1 MMYTGNGNDS
11 WSTTDFGALAR
22 IEHRVGQWQLFG
34 GFSRTIRAAD
44 ATERYLGANSPMTPM
59 RWIGNPDLDAAK
71 HHQLDLG
78 AGWRSNGSSVNM
90 TLFGSDVDDY
100 ILRDR
105 AHGQEGILQSDN
117 ATIYRNV
124 SARRYGF
131 EADGMW
137 QFASPWNLAGR
148 LAWVWAEN
156 TTDSRA
162 IAQTPPLH
170 GNISVGLGAVTL
182 VGLRTHSL
190 GGRADA
196 GRRQPHDRKRSGCGS
211 HTRLG
216 GAGPRRERRDR
227 CGFRPPGRSGQRL
240 RPDLCQPP
248 QPGQRLRPSAVR
260 VNEPGRTIWL
270 RVGWRSQ
277 G

>member
-1 MMYTGNGNDS
+1 
-11 WSTTDFGALAR
+11 L
-22 IEHRVGQWQLFG
+22 
-34 GFSRTIRAAD
+34 SRTIRAAD
-44 ATERYLGANSPMTPM
+44 ATERFLGANSAMTPM
-59 RWIGNPDLDAAK
+59 RWIGNPGLDAAQ

-78 AGWRSNGSSVNM
+78 AGWRSNGSSINM
-90 TLFGSDVDDY
+90 TVFASDVDDY

-124 SARRYGF
+124 SARRYGA

-137 QFASPWNLAGR
+137 QLSSQWNLAGR

-156 TTDSRA
+156 TTDDRA

-170 GNISVGLGAVTL
+170 GNISAGWAKSRWSASGVVRWAVEQTR
-182 VGLRTHSL
+182 VDDNPMTGS
-190 GGRADA
+190 GQDA
-196 GRRQPHDRKRSGCGS
+196 GPTPGWVVLDLAASVEI
-211 HTRLG
+211 
-216 GAGPRRERRDR
+216 GAGFGLQAGVANVFDR
-227 CGFRPPGRSGQRL
+227 TYANHLNRASAF
-240 RPDLCQPP
+240 D
-248 QPGQRLRPSAVR
+248 PSAVR

-270 RVGWRSQ
+270 RVGWRGQ